1 MRKSLIVL
9 GVVAAIGVAGCGSDT
24 ATKSSAKPAKSAAAK
39 KNAES
44 PTSTTQPF
52 VSNSKNTPGTL
63 ANFVGARED
72 VHNTTCQSG
81 GSGWNVEGSVT
92 NSTAKT
98 VKYRIYVSF
107 LNGDTTVALT
117 EANVAKVGP
126 KQTERWQQDVK
137 VTGRDLRCILR
148 VERADL

>member
-9 GVVAAIGVAGCGSDT
+9 GVVAAIGVAGCSSDT
-24 ATKSSAKPAKSAAAK
+24 AKSSPKTHPAAK

-44 PTSTTQPF
+44 STSSTTQPF

-72 VHNTTCQSG
+72 VHDTKCQSS

-92 NSTAKT
+92 NSAAKA

-107 LNGDTTVALT
+107 LNGDTTIGLAEV
-117 EANVAKVGP
+117 NVGKVDP
-126 KQTERWQQDVK
+126 KQTERWQQSVK